1 MVHKNSS
8 GINDE
13 SKKCEQTEGSCMDK
27 WTQSSVTSDTVSNRG
42 VTQ

>member
-13 SKKCEQTEGSCMDK
+13 SKKSEGSCMDK